1 MTSQP
6 VQAVL
11 YRILGNDLLP
21 RYTSGQTL
29 ANLRFTLEHE
39 SELPGLEK
47 RWLLNR
53 IVCPKTLAAM
63 VESIQAAGQRFD
75 VIPFEEEAYRRV
87 WTDLGATPSECH
99 PWSETFQ
106 QLPRLMQ
113 LRIGDYI
120 ARAKNQYLMNNNGAR
135 NRAIELGLADAEWVL
150 PWDGGCFLP
159 AWAWADLQVA
169 IADPQLHYLCVP
181 MHRLADNAAS
191 PSRDDR
197 AVVQWD
203 EPQLGFSRRARLR
216 FDENLRYGSMPKA
229 LLLRRIGLPGP
240 WQQSEEG
247 WLPWEHPELSP
258 ALDAGS
264 FREVGLVLRL
274 SGEQQDTRHTDLH
287 GLWGLRFAS
296 ILRFSRWMDARAV
309 RDVLAR
315 QHHRCLTRSDR
326 EVGKVPDAAL
336 QIRGRG
342 SFAEPPMADPPWAL
356 ICWLALDA
364 GLKRSEPSRQRAMEL
379 VDRWCLNA
387 ETAWS
392 PASMSLERVA
402 ELGWLCPLLDG
413 FALLQEEELFTLEQW
428 QGLQGWCSGLLDW
441 LTSAS
446 QDFLNRQ
453 HAQAAASW
461 HHLLILALAAFL
473 GRPELCGQVM
483 DNLPGLLV
491 SQYRPDGS
499 PQLVDGASPGQSEQL
514 GNLQAWLQLERLS
527 GRFDR
532 DLLSHR
538 TSTGQ
543 SLKDV
548 LIWARKHRL
557 PGLPSMAAPG
567 GSDPSPRIP

>member
-1 MTSQP
+1 MAVLMQGGGADAMASQP

-21 RYTSGQTL
+21 RYSSGQTL

-39 SELPGLEK
+39 PELPGLEK

-53 IVCPKTLAAM
+53 IVCPSTLAALR
-63 VESIQAAGQRFD
+63 ESIEAAGQRFD
-75 VIPFEEEAYRRV
+75 VIPFEQEAYRGV
-87 WTDLGATPSECH
+87 WTDLGATPPECH
-99 PWSETFQ
+99 PWSETFE

-113 LRIGDYI
+113 LRISDYI
-120 ARAKNQYLMNNNGAR
+120 GRAKNQYLMNNNGAR
-135 NRAIELGLADAEWVL
+135 NCAIDLGLADAEWVL

-169 IADPQLHYLCVP
+169 IADPKLHYLCVP
-181 MHRLADNAAS
+181 MHRLVDNAS
-191 PSRDDR
+191 RPSRADR
-197 AVVQWD
+197 AAVQWD

-274 SGEQQDTRHTDLH
+274 GGEQQDTRHTDLH

-296 ILRFSRWMDARAV
+296 ILRFTRWMDSQGV
-309 RDVLAR
+309 RDALAR
-315 QHHRCLTRSDR
+315 QHQRCWSRSDR
-326 EVGKVPDAAL
+326 EIGKVPDSEL
-336 QIRGRG
+336 QIRERRPL
-342 SFAEPPMADPPWAL
+342 ADPPAGDPPWAL
-356 ICWLALDA
+356 ICGLILDA
-364 GLKRSEPSRQRAMEL
+364 GPNRSGSSRQRAMEL
-379 VDRWCLNA
+379 VCRWCLNP

-392 PASMSLERVA
+392 PASIPQERVA

-413 FALLQEEELFTLEQW
+413 FVLLQEEELFTLEQW
-428 QGLQGWCSGLLDW
+428 QGLQRWCSALLDW

-446 QDFLNRQ
+446 QDFLSRQ
-453 HAQAAASW
+453 HARAAASW
-461 HHLLILALAAFL
+461 HHLLILALAVFL
-473 GRPELCGQVM
+473 ERPELCCQVM

-491 SQYRPDGS
+491 SQYQPDGA
-499 PQLVDGASPGQSEQL
+499 PKLVEGASPEQSEQL

-527 GRFDR
+527 SRFDR

-548 LIWARKHRL
+548 LVWARKHRL
-557 PGLPSMAAPG
+557 PGLP
-567 GSDPSPRIP
+567 

>member
-1 MTSQP
+1 MQGVRADVMASQP

-21 RYTSGQTL
+21 RYSSGQTL

-53 IVCPKTLAAM
+53 IVCQSTLAAL
-63 VESIQAAGQRFD
+63 VETIQAAGQRFD
-75 VIPFEEEAYRRV
+75 VIPFEEEAYRRA
-87 WTDLGATPSECH
+87 WTDLGSTPSECH
-99 PWSETFQ
+99 PWSDTFQ
-106 QLPRLMQ
+106 QLPKLMQ
-113 LRIGDYI
+113 LRVSDYI

-169 IADPQLHYLCVP
+169 IADPQLNYLCVP
-181 MHRLADNAAS
+181 MHRLVDNAAR
-191 PSRDDR
+191 PSREDR
-197 AVVQWD
+197 AAVQWD
-203 EPQLGFSRRARLR
+203 EPQLGFSRRARLK

-240 WQQSEEG
+240 WQHSEEG

-258 ALDAGS
+258 ALDAGC
-264 FREVGLVLRL
+264 FREAGLVLRL

-296 ILRFSRWMDARAV
+296 ILHFTRWIDSQSARDAQAS
-309 RDVLAR
+309 
-315 QHHRCLTRSDR
+315 QHHRCWKPPYH
-326 EVGKVPDAAL
+326 EIGKVADSEL
-336 QIRGRG
+336 QIWGRRPLT
-342 SFAEPPMADPPWAL
+342 EPPELDPPWAL
-356 ICWLALDA
+356 ICWLVMDA
-364 GLKRSEPSRQRAMEL
+364 GLNRSEPSRQRAMEL
-379 VDRWCLNA
+379 VYRWCLNI

-392 PASMSLERVA
+392 PASMPLERVA

-413 FALLQEEELFTLEQW
+413 LTMLQEEDLFTLEQC
-428 QGLQGWCSGLLDW
+428 QDLQRWCSTLLAW

-446 QDFLNRQ
+446 QDFLSRQ
-453 HAQAAASW
+453 HARAAASW
-461 HHLLILALAAFL
+461 HHLLIFALAAFL
-473 GRPELCGQVM
+473 GRSELCCQVI

-491 SQYRPDGS
+491 SQYQPNGS
-499 PQLVDGASPGQSEQL
+499 PRLVDGASPGESEQL
-514 GNLQAWLQLERLS
+514 CNLHAWLQLERLS

-532 DLLSHR
+532 DLLSYR

-543 SLKDV
+543 NLKDV
-548 LIWARKHRL
+548 LDWARKHRL
-557 PGLPSMAAPG
+557 PGLPQMAAPG
-567 GSDPSPRIP
+567 

>member
-1 MTSQP
+1 MAFQP
-6 VQAVL
+6 MQAVL

-21 RYTSGQTL
+21 RYSSGQTL

-39 SELPGLEK
+39 PELPGLEK

-53 IVCPKTLAAM
+53 IACPNTLAALQ
-63 VESIQAAGQRFD
+63 ESIEAAGQRFD
-75 VIPFEEEAYRRV
+75 AIPFEEETYRGV
-87 WTDLGATPSECH
+87 WTDLGATPPECH

-113 LRIGDYI
+113 LRISDYI

-135 NRAIELGLADAEWVL
+135 NRAIALGLADAEWVL

-169 IADPQLHYLCVP
+169 MADPQLHYLCVP
-181 MHRLADNAAS
+181 MHRLADNAVR
-191 PSRDDR
+191 PSRADR
-197 AVVQWD
+197 AAVPWD
-203 EPQLGFSRRARLR
+203 EPQLGFSRRAGLR

-264 FREVGLVLRL
+264 FREVALVLRL

-287 GLWGLRFAS
+287 DLWGLRFAS
-296 ILRFSRWMDARAV
+296 ILRFTRWMDLQGV
-309 RDVLAR
+309 RDALAP
-315 QHHRCLTRSDR
+315 QHQGGWTGWDR
-326 EVGKVPDAAL
+326 DAGKVPDVAL
-336 QIRGRG
+336 QILEP
-342 SFAEPPMADPPWAL
+342 SQLAEPSMVDPPWAL
-356 ICWLALDA
+356 ICRLVLDA
-364 GLKRSEPSRQRAMEL
+364 GLNRSEPSRQRAMDL

-392 PASMSLERVA
+392 PAAMPLERVA
-402 ELGWLCPLLDG
+402 ELGWLLPLLDG
-413 FALLQEEELFTLEQW
+413 FALLQEDQLFTPEQW
-428 QGLQGWCSGLLDW
+428 QGLQGWCSGLLDR

-446 QDFLNRQ
+446 QDFLIRQ
-453 HAQAAASW
+453 HARAAASW

-473 GRPELCGQVM
+473 GRADLCCQVI

-491 SQYRPDGS
+491 SQYQPDGS
-499 PQLVDGASPGQSEQL
+499 PRLVDGAGPGPAEQL

-527 GRFDR
+527 GRFGR

-543 SLKDV
+543 RLEDV
-548 LIWARKHRL
+548 FVWARTQRL
-557 PGLPSMAAPG
+557 PGLPSMAPPG
-567 GSDPSPRIP
+567 EPDPLL